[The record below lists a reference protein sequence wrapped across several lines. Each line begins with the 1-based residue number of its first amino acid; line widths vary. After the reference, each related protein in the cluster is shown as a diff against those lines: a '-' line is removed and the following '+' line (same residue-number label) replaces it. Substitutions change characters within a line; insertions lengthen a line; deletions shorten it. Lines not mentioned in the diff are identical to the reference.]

1 MVDFFWHQ
9 KGSCGVNRELEIG
22 LIDVGPVLP
31 NIRFTPWGGGFGEI
45 AFFAFCSGSRP
56 KLEKHLNHYFI
67 PIPKIHSN
75 VFVQTILYHF
85 KYNLL
90 FIEHPV

>member
-31 NIRFTPWGGGFGEI
+31 KQPW
-45 AFFAFCSGSRP
+45 
-56 KLEKHLNHYFI
+56 Y
-67 PIPKIHSN
+67 
-75 VFVQTILYHF
+75 
-85 KYNLL
+85 
-90 FIEHPV
+90 